1 MATIDLKIVADSNQ
15 AVSEITKVTE
25 ASKTMQRTVQ
35 EGEKRQKGLI
45 EDTIDALKKYEI
57 ARNKAMSV
65 EGIEKYNKKIAEG
78 RQTLKEYETAG
89 VQANEKVEKSGNSL
103 LQSIGRW
110 ALGFAT
116 ITAAIKIFKS
126 IMGSTQISADFLA
139 REIKGLTSA
148 LGELWRSI
156 ATGNITD
163 LGKRMNEV
171 RNAGR
176 EYADALDY
184 IGDRGRELMLRE
196 GERKIQLAELAKVY
210 RNTALSHEKQ
220 AEAAQEFIRLTEEG
234 AKEAVELAELRL
246 KAELKLAS
254 SMTASAGEMGRLTEE
269 EIKNNLKRAE
279 YLRNNEEAVNN
290 YRVAVANLTAE
301 EAKRAQTSVSP
312 EGVLMPAAGGPDPN
326 LIKLYK
332 EQIAGTSD
340 EIKQLSEE
348 MKGWNLV
355 TDEQRANIV
364 SAINEI
370 SNKRAEAISS
380 TIRANIK
387 AEMANKDVVTSEL
400 KDEKERL
407 KNLEDFI
414 KATVDLQDEY
424 DKSQID
430 KLEGTERF
438 AAERDYQ
445 LKQIAALKKHLESL
459 GTLTE
464 DHYKWIAS
472 LEKNANLEYLKK
484 SADYDQ
490 KAYDEMVKHGDN
502 VRELDR
508 QLQEE
513 ALDLITDNE
522 EEKLK
527 LKIKFAEEDIKLL
540 EAIGD
545 IYSQSEIAILKQR
558 IAIWNKEIE
567 KSKEDA
573 TPIWDA
579 LGITDKEDQ
588 DKAQESLDIMV
599 SSVVSAL
606 DEIYAKR
613 IEDAQ
618 RRRELLETEID
629 DTQNALNAEI
639 ELAKL
644 GFANNVDAK
653 RAQLAELEKQR
664 TEAIKKEEKALEAQ
678 RKIESASQ
686 AMSLISTAANLLKG
700 WSEIPFVGQV
710 LAIAAIAAMFAAF
723 AATKIQARAAA
734 KLAKGG
740 YGDET
745 GVITGR
751 LHREGG
757 ERFLDHVEV
766 ERGEMFGV
774 LSRSA
779 SAKHGKEFAQIVTSF
794 NKDNLIIERQD
805 APNNY
810 INVDVNQT
818 NSRLDKV
825 ENQLIKLNHHF
836 AGQKEVHETADMRI
850 EKIGNKTRIIR
861 K

>member
-1 MATIDLKIVADSNQ
+1 
-15 AVSEITKVTE
+15 
-25 ASKTMQRTVQ
+25 
-35 EGEKRQKGLI
+35 
-45 EDTIDALKKYEI
+45 
-57 ARNKAMSV
+57 
-65 EGIEKYNKKIAEG
+65 
-78 RQTLKEYETAG
+78 
-89 VQANEKVEKSGNSL
+89 
-103 LQSIGRW
+103 
-110 ALGFAT
+110 
-116 ITAAIKIFKS
+116 
-126 IMGSTQISADFLA
+126 MGSTQQSADFLA

-163 LGKRMNEV
+163 LGKRMAEV

-196 GERKIQLAELAKVY
+196 GERKIQLAELAKQY

-220 AEAAQEFIRLTEEG
+220 AEAAKEFIRLTEEG
-234 AKEAVELAELRL
+234 AKEAIELAELRL
-246 KAELKLAS
+246 AAELKLAS
-254 SMTASAGEMGRLTEE
+254 AMTASAGEMGRLTED
-269 EIKNNLKRAE
+269 EIKNNLRRAQ
-279 YLRNNEEAVNN
+279 YLKNNEEAINN
-290 YRVAVANLTAE
+290 YRQAVANLAAE
-301 EAKRAQTSVSP
+301 EAKRAQVSVSP
-312 EGVLMPAAGGPDPN
+312 EGVVMAASGGPDPN

-340 EIKQLSEE
+340 EIKRLSEE
-348 MKGWNLV
+348 MKGWNLI

-364 SAINEI
+364 TAINEI

-387 AEMANKDVVTSEL
+387 AEMANKDVVAEEL

-414 KATVDLQDEY
+414 KATLELQDEY
-424 DKSQID
+424 EKSQID
-430 KLEGTERF
+430 KLEGDERF

-445 LKQIAALKKHLESL
+445 LKQIAALKTHLESL

-472 LEKNANLEYLKK
+472 LEENAQIEFLKK

-490 KAYDEMVKHGDN
+490 KAYDEMVKHGDT

-540 EAIGD
+540 EAVGD
-545 IYSQSEIAILKQR
+545 VYSEAEIAILKQR
-558 IAIWNKEIE
+558 IKIWNKEIDNSKNE
-567 KSKEDA
+567 TKSIWTLFGLDPNTDEGKEA
-573 TPIWDA
+573 IS
-579 LGITDKEDQ
+579 L
-588 DKAQESLDIMV
+588 AQENISIILG
-599 SSVVSAL
+599 SVTNAL
-606 DEIYAKR
+606 DEIFAKR
-613 IEDAQ
+613 VDDAQ
-618 RRRELLETEID
+618 RTRELIETQID
-629 DTQNALNAEI
+629 DTQAALDAEV

-644 GFANNVDAK
+644 GYANNVDAK
-653 RAQLAELEKQR
+653 RKELEELKKAR
-664 TEAIKKEEKALEAQ
+664 EKAIKEEEKALKQQQQLEA
-678 RKIESASQ
+678 ASQ
-686 AMSLISTAANLLKG
+686 ASALLAATAQIIFQYSKVG
-700 WSEIPFVGQV
+700 PVIGQV
-710 LAIAAIAAMFAAF
+710 LAIAAIAAMWTAF
-723 AATKIQARAAA
+723 AAARIQAA
-734 KLAKGG
+734 KVTKLSEGG
-740 YGDET
+740 VGTQT
-745 GVITGR
+745 GMITGKR
-751 LHREGG
+751 HSEGG
-757 ERFLDHVEV
+757 EPFLNHVEV

-779 SAKHGKEFAQIVTSF
+779 AAKHGKEFAQIVTSF
-794 NKDNLIIERQD
+794 NKDNLVIERMD
-805 APNNY
+805 TPNNY

-818 NSRLDKV
+818 NRRLDKV
-825 ENQLIKLNHHF
+825 EYQFIKLNRHF
-836 AGQKEVHETADMRI
+836 GGQTEVHETSDMRI